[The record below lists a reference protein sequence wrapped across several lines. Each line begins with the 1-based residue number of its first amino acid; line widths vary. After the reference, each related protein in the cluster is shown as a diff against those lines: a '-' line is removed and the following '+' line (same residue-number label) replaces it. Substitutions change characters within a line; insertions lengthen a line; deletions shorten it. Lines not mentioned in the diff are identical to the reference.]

1 MTGTKWISVGL
12 NRKRMK
18 NRLNFRKFLM
28 ITMSLHFRLLI
39 KYQNK
44 LQKIQSLLSLPI
56 KQIKPQLL
64 LNQSLK
70 MDLEVRLWTQ

>member
-28 ITMSLHFRLLI
+28 ITMGLHFRLLI